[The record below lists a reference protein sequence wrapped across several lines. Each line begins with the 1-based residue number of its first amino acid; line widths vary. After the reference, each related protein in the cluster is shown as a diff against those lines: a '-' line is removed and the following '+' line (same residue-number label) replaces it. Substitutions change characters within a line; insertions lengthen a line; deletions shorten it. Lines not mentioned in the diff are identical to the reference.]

1 MAKSTPAPAV
11 AARERAHDGDPLERL
26 RQQTQERL
34 RPFREGPVIPPAAY
48 DLEKGPRKVFDE
60 AARAL
65 LEQEFNRLEPADK
78 HQAAAKVRYHG
89 PTYRINK
96 KTPAEGATSFGPLTL
111 RSLLYLA
118 AEDGEPGL
126 HPLHVR
132 LGVQGGGATAVL
144 AERGARVAVEH
155 SQREVRQWLPCEHG
169 LGWSNDRLRR
179 VLREFRRTAVAFRE
193 EAQQQRRLHWLGE
206 AERSRG
212 RHRPVLALG
221 RDGVMVPLRGQGY
234 QEASAATASVSDRG
248 GRRLGT
254 G

>member
-1 MAKSTPAPAV
+1 M
-11 AARERAHDGDPLERL
+11 
-26 RQQTQERL
+26 
-34 RPFREGPVIPPAAY
+34 
-48 DLEKGPRKVFDE
+48 
-60 AARAL
+60 
-65 LEQEFNRLEPADK
+65 
-78 HQAAAKVRYHG
+78 
-89 PTYRINK
+89 
-96 KTPAEGATSFGPLTL
+96 
-111 RSLLYLA
+111 
-118 AEDGEPGL
+118 
-126 HPLHVR
+126 
-132 LGVQGGGATAVL
+132 L

-193 EAQQQRRLHWLGE
+193 EAQKERLLHWLGE

-234 QEASAATASVSDRG
+234 QEASAATASVYDRG